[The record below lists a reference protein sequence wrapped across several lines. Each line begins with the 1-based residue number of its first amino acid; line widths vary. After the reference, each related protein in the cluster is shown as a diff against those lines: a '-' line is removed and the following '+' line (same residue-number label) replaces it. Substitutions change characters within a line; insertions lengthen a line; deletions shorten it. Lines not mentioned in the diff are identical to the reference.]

1 MNYLPVSM
9 KFNLLATAFE
19 TEPSAYIVTVG
30 AHAIAP
36 YLIPVERTLQIAQ
49 FGLCC

>member
-19 TEPSAYIVTVG
+19 TAPSSYIIMVG

-36 YLIPVERTLQIAQ
+36 YLIPVENARAIA
-49 FGLCC
+49 F